1 MKKIDLKNGMSFE
14 TKEGNIYFIIQ
25 ENLYR
30 RTERLSLELSG
41 SFKVHVEDGYY
52 NDLRHKTDYNKNIM
66 KVYDI
71 NGNQIWS
78 RIDWS
83 KVPIDTKVLVRD
95 GDNDE
100 WFKRHYA
107 GYDEEKNLFKTFDC
121 GLTSWTTNNTTN
133 WIQCKLEGEEDNKE
147 KSEQKEMSAY
157 DLDKEFGEFCKKS
170 FPHCRNCK
178 YDMDNL
184 CKIKWILDTYN
195 LTKK

>member
-30 RTERLSLELSG
+30 RTKQLTLEPSG

-107 GYDEEKNLFKTFDC
+107 GYNEEKNLFKTFDC
-121 GLTSWTTNNTTN
+121 GFTSWTTSNTTS

-147 KSEQKEMSAY
+147 KSEQKEISAH
-157 DLDKEFGEFCKKS
+157 DLNEEFGEFCHKS
-170 FPHCRNCK
+170 FPNCRNCK

-184 CKIKWILDTYN
+184 CKIRWILDTYN

>member
-1 MKKIDLKNGMSFE
+1 MKKVDLKNGMSFE

-30 RTERLSLELSG
+30 RTKQLSLEPSG
-41 SFKVHVEDGYY
+41 SFKTHVEDEYY

-66 KVYDI
+66 KVYDRD
-71 NGNQIWS
+71 GNQVWS

-95 GDNDE
+95 GYNDE

-107 GYDEEKNLFKTFDC
+107 GYNEEKNLFKTFDC

-133 WIQCKLEGEEDNKE
+133 WTQCKLEGEEDNKE
-147 KSEQKEMSAY
+147 KLKQKEMSAY
-157 DLDKEFGEFCKKS
+157 DLSKEFDKFCKKS
-170 FPHCRNCK
+170 FPHCRNCR
-178 YDMDNL
+178 YEMDNL
-184 CKIKWILDTYN
+184 CKIRWILDTYN

>member
-107 GYDEEKNLFKTFDC
+107 GYNEEKNLFKTFDC
-121 GLTSWTTNNTTN
+121 GFTSWTTNSTTS

-147 KSEQKEMSAY
+147 KSEQKEISAY
-157 DLDKEFGEFCKKS
+157 DLNEEFGEFCKKS
-170 FPHCRNCK
+170 FPHCRDCK

-184 CKIKWILDTYN
+184 CKIRWILDTYN